1 MKLVIIEGP
10 DNTGKTTVINE
21 LIGLFNEV
29 YYLHCQKPEAKD
41 PIKAAIEQ
49 RKNFEEI
56 IRKIKAIKEMQHVHP
71 ELIILDRSWIGE
83 YVYGCKYRG
92 NGDEYVM
99 EMIEECYKE
108 LYDMKFSSPW
118 FEYYTILLTVDNPE
132 FCVKNDDGKSL
143 SEAKVENIKDE
154 VARFNEVFSK
164 NIANSNGLCKVIVN
178 NGMKFRSREDILND
192 VLKIMNCP
200 TIN

>member
-1 MKLVIIEGP
+1 
-10 DNTGKTTVINE
+10 
-21 LIGLFNEV
+21 
-29 YYLHCQKPEAKD
+29 
-41 PIKAAIEQ
+41 
-49 RKNFEEI
+49 
-56 IRKIKAIKEMQHVHP
+56 
-71 ELIILDRSWIGE
+71 
-83 YVYGCKYRG
+83 
-92 NGDEYVM
+92 
-99 EMIEECYKE
+99 MIEECYKE